1 MVVTVPNRLHC
12 VTNNC
17 LQAANAKLLSSC
29 VLIYKNMRSILG
41 ADMKKEKSMER
52 LLKPEE
58 AAEVL
63 GLKLG
68 TIYKF
73 SMAGKLPATKVG
85 GALRF
90 SEQKLQEYIDSR
102 TNKVGVK

>member
-1 MVVTVPNRLHC
+1 M
-12 VTNNC
+12 
-17 LQAANAKLLSSC
+17 
-29 VLIYKNMRSILG
+29 
-41 ADMKKEKSMER
+41 EK

-58 AAEVL
+58 AAELL
-63 GLKLG
+63 GLKLS

-90 SEQKLQEYIDSR
+90 SERRLQEYLDAN
-102 TNKVGVK
+102 TKPVGK